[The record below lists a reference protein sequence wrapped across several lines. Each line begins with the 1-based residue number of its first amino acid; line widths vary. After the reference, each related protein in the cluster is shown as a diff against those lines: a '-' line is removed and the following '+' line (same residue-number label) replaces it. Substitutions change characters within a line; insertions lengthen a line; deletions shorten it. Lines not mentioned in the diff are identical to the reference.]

1 MDYYDTIAGG
11 YDELH
16 KEEQLRKLS
25 ILKDEIKI
33 GRDTKLLDVGCGTGI
48 SSGFDCMVIGL
59 DPSSELLKQ
68 NRNGLAV
75 LGMAEEI
82 PFKNNSFDY
91 VVSVTAIHNFNDIAK
106 AMREIKRVG
115 KKDFVFSVLSK
126 SGKFSQIKK
135 IIESNF
141 RIAKIVAEQKDTIFF
156 CTKP

>member
-82 PFKNNSFDY
+82 PFKNNSFD
-91 VVSVTAIHNFNDIAK
+91 FNA
-106 AMREIKRVG
+106 
-115 KKDFVFSVLSK
+115 
-126 SGKFSQIKK
+126 
-135 IIESNF
+135 
-141 RIAKIVAEQKDTIFF
+141 IFF
-156 CTKP
+156 TFHIFCSLFGFLRILVA